1 MAIFSLD
8 EDIARLTVNG
18 SCALIDSEDD
28 DFEQETSGEIWH
40 KNLLSVGPQPEQPSS
55 QVHLSIPSSSPLNIS
70 KERRRSSIYDKMSV
84 VTPPNTRRVQMTQ
97 AEPMGTGCTC
107 STATL
112 GKHGP
117 RVLEDF
123 TPIRVLGR
131 GAYGKVLLVKDSH
144 TNRLF
149 AMKQLKKA
157 EILIH
162 DESSMF
168 ESEEYALEKKLERT
182 FAERTILSK
191 LEHPNIVKLFYTFH
205 DHHQLYLVLQFIPG
219 GELFYHLKEQG
230 VLDEDTVAFYAA
242 EISSAIK
249 FLHQRGIVYRDLKPE
264 NCLLDERG
272 HLVLTDFGLS
282 KKSASDPASQTDGIE
297 LQEGEPVETL
307 YSIIGTPE
315 YCAPEILDGKPY
327 TQNCDW
333 YSLGCLVYDMLTGKP
348 PYTGPNHKVILNK
361 ILKDKGPRIPTFS
374 SEGMKDFLGSLL
386 RKDVLKRWDV
396 DRLWAVDGPKPKKK
410 KAGQAKTTSFQSH
423 FIFRKIDWTK
433 LESGELQKTTNGPIL
448 PIITNWELAENFDTE
463 FTNMRLDSAGGC
475 IDPKQE
481 VKPEHAHLF
490 QGFSYVA
497 SSSYLE
503 RHF

>member
-28 DFEQETSGEIWH
+28 DFEQETSNDLWH
-40 KNLLSVGPQPEQPSS
+40 KNLLSVGPQPQES
-55 QVHLSIPSSSPLNIS
+55 LSRLAIPSSSPLAIN
-70 KERRRSSIYDKMSV
+70 KERRRSSVYDKMSV
-84 VTPPNTRRVQMTQ
+84 VTPPNTRRLPMTQ
-97 AEPMGTGCTC
+97 GETKGTESIC
-107 STATL
+107 SATTL
-112 GKHGP
+112 QKHGP

-123 TPIRVLGR
+123 KPIRVLGR

-144 TNRLF
+144 TSRLF

-282 KKSASDPASQTDGIE
+282 KKSACEPFNKDGIE
-297 LQEGEPVETL
+297 PEQAEPVETL

-361 ILKDKGPRIPTFS
+361 IMKDTGPRIPTFS

-386 RKDVLKRWDV
+386 KKDVSKRWDV

-433 LESGELQKTTNGPIL
+433 LESGELQKATNGPIL
-448 PIITNWELAENFDTE
+448 PIITDWELAENFDSE
-463 FTNMRLDSAGGC
+463 FTNMRLDSANGC
-475 IDPKQE
+475 IDIQE
-481 VKPEHAHLF
+481 LNPEHAQLF

-497 SSSYLE
+497 STSYLE

>member
-1 MAIFSLD
+1 MSIFSFD
-8 EDIARLTVNG
+8 EEIGKLTVNG
-18 SCALIDSEDD
+18 SCAVIDSEDD
-28 DFEQETSGEIWH
+28 GFEQENSGVLWH
-40 KNLLSVGPQPEQPSS
+40 KNLLSENPRSEIGSS
-55 QVHLSIPSSSPLNIS
+55 HLAAPSSSPLNIVNG
-70 KERRRSSIYDKMSV
+70 RRRSSVYDKMSV
-84 VTPPNTRRVQMTQ
+84 VTPPNTRRLMLPSNE
-97 AEPMGTGCTC
+97 ANSDNSSFC
-107 STATL
+107 SPSTL
-112 GKHGP
+112 KKHGL

-123 TPIRVLGR
+123 RPIRVLGR

-144 TNRLF
+144 TSRLY

-162 DESSMF
+162 EESDTSPNK
-168 ESEEYALEKKLERT
+168 EEALEKRLERT
-182 FAERTILSK
+182 FAERTILSE

-205 DHHQLYLVLQFIPG
+205 DHHKLYLVLQFIPG

-230 VLDEDTVAFYAA
+230 VLDEDTVTFYAA
-242 EISSAIK
+242 EISSALK
-249 FLHQRGIVYRDLKPE
+249 FLHSKGIVYRDLKPE

-282 KKSASDPASQTDGIE
+282 KKSAKNSNTATDN
-297 LQEGEPVETL
+297 LLNPGEAVDTL

-315 YCAPEILDGKPY
+315 YCAPEILEGKPY

-348 PYTGPNHKVILNK
+348 PYTGVNHKVILNK
-361 ILKDKGPRIPTFS
+361 IMKDKTPKIPTYF

-386 RKDVLKRWDV
+386 KKDVTKRWDV
-396 DRLWAVDGPKPKKK
+396 DRLWNTDGPKPKKK

-423 FIFRKIDWTK
+423 FVFRKIDWAK
-433 LESGELQKTTNGPIL
+433 LETGEVQKCTTGPIL

-463 FTNMRLDSAGGC
+463 FTEMRLDSETENNC
-475 IDPKQE
+475 INIQRLIRPGDAQ
-481 VKPEHAHLF
+481 VF

-497 SSSYLE
+497 STSYLE